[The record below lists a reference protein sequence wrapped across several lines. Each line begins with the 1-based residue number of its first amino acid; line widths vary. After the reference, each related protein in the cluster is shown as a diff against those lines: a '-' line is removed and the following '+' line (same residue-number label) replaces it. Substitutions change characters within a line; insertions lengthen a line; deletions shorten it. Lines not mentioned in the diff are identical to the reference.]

1 MYGWRSA
8 LKEESKEK
16 TPKTE
21 ALQKNKSEKIAHSCC
36 LFFELYSLSDQSEE
50 LLFTPSSIGVAWSWL
65 STSYQ
70 CVI

>member
-8 LKEESKEK
+8 FKEESKK
-16 TPKTE
+16 TWKTE
-21 ALQKNKSEKIAHSCC
+21 ALQKNKSEEIAPSFC

-50 LLFTPSSIGVAWSWL
+50 FLLPSSSGLVWSWL

-70 CVI
+70 CVV